1 MRILIMVLFS
11 NVLFDNGGLWISHIL
26 LPYMKLVHV
35 HNVACTFTCTH
46 ICSCCMLFEIIII
59 IIIITVL
66 CPSIMY
72 RYMYTVSDYLF
83 VFT

>member
-1 MRILIMVLFS
+1 MVLFS
-11 NVLFDNGGLWISHIL
+11 NVLFNNGGLWISHIL
-26 LPYMKLVHV
+26 FPYMKLIHV

-46 ICSCCMLFEIIII
+46 VCSCCMLFEIIII
-59 IIIITVL
+59 IIIVL

-72 RYMYTVSDYLF
+72 RYMYCISTLINYLF